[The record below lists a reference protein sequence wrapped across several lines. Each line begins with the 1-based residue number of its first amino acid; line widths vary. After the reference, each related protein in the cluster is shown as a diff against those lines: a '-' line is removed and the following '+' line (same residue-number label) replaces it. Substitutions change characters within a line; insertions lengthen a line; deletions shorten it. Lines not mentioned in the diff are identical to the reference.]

1 MAQFIIFLVFNI
13 RISNLWER
21 DEQQNIL
28 DELWI
33 VLKLFTIIE
42 FAEKNLQ
49 LHQLILELVIS
60 FQIKER
66 SWGGQDYNF
75 DNVFNAMLS
84 LFTSSTGEGW
94 PA

>member
-1 MAQFIIFLVFNI
+1 MTPKRRILTLIFANFEVLGN
-13 RISNLWER
+13 NL
-21 DEQQNIL
+21 NL
-28 DELWI
+28 KI
-33 VLKLFTIIE
+33 VIE
-42 FAEKNLQ
+42 FAEKKLK
-49 LHQLILELVIS
+49 LQLILELVIS

-66 SWGGQDYNF
+66 SWNPQDYNF

>member
-1 MAQFIIFLVFNI
+1 VFNI
-13 RISNLWER
+13 PIPNLWER
-21 DEQQNIL
+21 DQQQNIL
-28 DELWI
+28 GELE
-33 VLKLFTIIE
+33 LLGNYSLFS
-42 FAEKNLQ
+42 NLQ
-49 LHQLILELVIS
+49 RKIYNFCLHQLILELVIS

-66 SWGGQDYNF
+66 SWGGQEYNF